1 MATLKILGGHFFFS
15 SIIFFVRMEGMQR
28 NPRFLNFSTILLIF
42 VAFLV
47 SGCGSNET
55 AQEPAPL
62 SKEEQIEKI
71 KADPNLSQDAKDAAV
86 MALEN

>member
-1 MATLKILGGHFFFS
+1 
-15 SIIFFVRMEGMQR
+15 MEGMQR

-47 SGCGSNET
+47 SGCGGSET
-55 AQEPAPL
+55 AQEPDSL
-62 SKEEQIEKI
+62 SKQEQIEKI